1 MIQSRPVGAQTEF
14 RPHHDYVDRTE
25 YGVDTTN
32 NDKKEEV
39 KKYNQHV
46 VDFSALYRQPL
57 LNYNINE
64 VNEDT
69 IQVANIVLNKKTI
82 VLSNI

>member
-1 MIQSRPVGAQTEF
+1 MGAQSEF
-14 RPHHDYVDRTE
+14 QANHDYVDRTE
-25 YGVDTTN
+25 YGVDTTD

-46 VDFSALYRQPL
+46 LDFSALYRQPL

-64 VNEDT
+64 VNEDN
-69 IQVANIVLNKKTI
+69 IQVANIFLQGHSSI
-82 VLSNI
+82 VKYLGQS

>member
-1 MIQSRPVGAQTEF
+1 M
-14 RPHHDYVDRTE
+14 
-25 YGVDTTN
+25 DTTD

-46 VDFSALYRQPL
+46 LDFSALYRQPL

-64 VNEDT
+64 VNEDN
-69 IQVANIVLNKKTI
+69 IQVANIFLQ
-82 VLSNI
+82 